1 MLVDSNKKIFRVRKG
16 KIGSAVPLHVEH
28 STSPGDYKEI
38 CHEISCR
45 NALNVA
51 LNNDRVSYLC
61 EHLRSTDGAV
71 LSTKEQFDL
80 DQLKEKIVRRF
91 DTSFSDNR
99 APLVVLFEDNTL
111 NKPPTYLYLSVYEP
125 KDDSNYSVFQRVIT
139 TFNVSFKVVSCP
151 CPRGNSCIHIMIS
164 KIYLRQI
171 HPELFLDHNPD
182 TGIGDNTKVGEDL
195 KQQKEDTQFMT
206 NYILAEKFVPLMLD
220 TSSDALK
227 EIIPSEF
234 TPIEDKCSRC
244 GCELVL
250 RRLRRD
256 CRLYSLTSSSYSV
269 SISVKDCPQCRLV
282 FQHLEYLSGWI
293 NQDNHHVASVRLLES
308 ILSR

>member
-1 MLVDSNKKIFRVRKG
+1 MNFS
-16 KIGSAVPLHVEH
+16 
-28 STSPGDYKEI
+28 
-38 CHEISCR
+38 
-45 NALNVA
+45 
-51 LNNDRVSYLC
+51 
-61 EHLRSTDGAV
+61 
-71 LSTKEQFDL
+71 

-139 TFNVSFKVVSCP
+139 TFNVSFKVASCP

-182 TGIGDNTKVGEDL
+182 TGIGDNTKVGQDL

-206 NYILAEKFVPLMLD
+206 NYILCLLCSTHLQML
-220 TSSDALK
+220 
-227 EIIPSEF
+227 
-234 TPIEDKCSRC
+234 
-244 GCELVL
+244 
-250 RRLRRD
+250 
-256 CRLYSLTSSSYSV
+256 
-269 SISVKDCPQCRLV
+269 
-282 FQHLEYLSGWI
+282 
-293 NQDNHHVASVRLLES
+293 
-308 ILSR
+308 